1 MYQVRVI
8 NKDGLIE
15 ATYNNQSYDRA
26 LNKFVKVV
34 TIQEETPL
42 EYGECIKVEIADE
55 KMTYLTNI
63 IRGQKKDEEND
74 NKKNKRRKR

>member
-15 ATYNNQSYDRA
+15 ATYNNKSYDRA

-34 TIQEETPL
+34 TIQKEIPL
-42 EYGECIKVEIADE
+42 MYGECIKIEIADE
-55 KMTYLTNI
+55 NRVYLTHTL
-63 IRGQKKDEEND
+63 RGQKKSEENGS
-74 NKKNKRRKR
+74 KNSKKRRI